1 MSLRAAALVLL
12 MLALGCNAG
21 SALRTDHAATPT
33 IDPALQ
39 TLIREY
45 IQTHN
50 TERADQLLA
59 EILTRKDATPATVS
73 SILAAGRSYRNEPVG
88 AQPSRVLRVGAQL
101 FKYALYV
108 PDSYSP
114 DKAYGLVVCL
124 HGATFTGDSYLERWQ
139 TRLGDGYLLVC
150 PTLPLGDWWTRTAED
165 LVLAAIRAV
174 EARYH
179 VDPDRV
185 FLTGMSNGGIGTY
198 IIGAHHAPRFAAV
211 VPMASGLD
219 DVLIP
224 FLENF
229 RQTPLYIIHGKQDQ
243 VMPVRLSRSIDE
255 ALTELG
261 YAHVYREHDRVHPH
275 AGGHFFPREELP
287 DLVVWLGRQH
297 REPYPRKL
305 TVVQDASHLL
315 PFGWVRI
322 DATDRIAEFSD
333 NLIDRRDELITS
345 RRYARLE
352 AEVVGPN
359 RIEVRTQHVRRY
371 TLYLNDSLVNLS
383 QPITVVTNGALS
395 YEGPV
400 TAGTRTL
407 LREARL
413 RQDARMLFPAML
425 TISVPDANSPLPNP
439 LPGGERGG

>member
-1 MSLRAAALVLL
+1 MLAWIMLLRAVFLMPLLLVF
-12 MLALGCNAG
+12 GFSVG
-21 SALRTDHAATPT
+21 SAVLADQAAAP

-39 TLIREY
+39 ALLREY
-45 IQTHN
+45 IQTHDA
-50 TERADQLLA
+50 ERAEQ
-59 EILTRKDATPATVS
+59 ILSEVLNRKDATTATVS
-73 SILAAGRSYRNEPVG
+73 SILAAGLPYRNEPVG
-88 AQPSRVLRVGAQL
+88 AQPGRALRVGEQL
-101 FKYALYV
+101 FNYGLYV

-124 HGATFTGDSYLERWQ
+124 HGAGFTGDSYLERWQ
-139 TRLGDGYLLVC
+139 TRLGEGYLLAC
-150 PTLPLGDWWTRTAED
+150 PTLPMGTWWTRTAED

-185 FLTGMSNGGIGTY
+185 FLTGMSNGGIGAY

-219 DVLIP
+219 DVLMP

-229 RQTPLYIIHGKQDQ
+229 RRTPLYLIHGKQDQ

-261 YAHVYREHDRVHPH
+261 YTHVYREHDRVHPQ

-287 DLVVWLGRQH
+287 DLVAWLGRQH
-297 REPYPRKL
+297 REPYPKKL
-305 TVVQDASHLL
+305 TVVRDASHLL

-333 NLIDRRDELITS
+333 NLIDHRDELITT
-345 RRYARLE
+345 RRYAKLE
-352 AEVVGPN
+352 AEVVAPN
-359 RIEVRTQHVRRY
+359 RIEVRTQRVRRY

-383 QPITVVTNGALS
+383 QPVTIATNGALS

-413 RQDARMLFPAML
+413 RQDARMLFPA
-425 TISVPDANSPLPNP
+425 TISVNVA
-439 LPGGERGG
+439 EKE